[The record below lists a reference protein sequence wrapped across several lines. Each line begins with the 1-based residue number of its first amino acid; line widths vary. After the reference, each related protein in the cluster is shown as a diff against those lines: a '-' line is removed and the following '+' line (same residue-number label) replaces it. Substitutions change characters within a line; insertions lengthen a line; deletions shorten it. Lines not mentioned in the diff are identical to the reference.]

1 MKGKSNSKIGKVE
14 ENNFLMYVPVII
26 HKNYNV
32 DDKNIVTLYFEH
44 NKLVEKFARWLANKN
59 NVSDI
64 ELDEKSS
71 AAWLL
76 IDGKKNIYEI
86 ALEMAEVCGDT
97 QEIAIER
104 LVLFIRYILRKKW
117 IKLQIIQA

>member
-1 MKGKSNSKIGKVE
+1 MKEKSHSKIGKVE

-26 HKNYNV
+26 HKSYKV

-44 NKLVEKFARWLANKN
+44 NKLVEKFARWLANKS

-64 ELDEKSS
+64 ELDENSS

-97 QEIAIER
+97 QEVAIER

-117 IKLQIIQA
+117 IKFQMIEA

>member
-1 MKGKSNSKIGKVE
+1 MNGKSNSKIGKVE

-26 HKNYNV
+26 HKDYNV

-44 NKLVEKFARWLANKN
+44 NKLVEKFARWLANKS

-97 QEIAIER
+97 QEVAIER